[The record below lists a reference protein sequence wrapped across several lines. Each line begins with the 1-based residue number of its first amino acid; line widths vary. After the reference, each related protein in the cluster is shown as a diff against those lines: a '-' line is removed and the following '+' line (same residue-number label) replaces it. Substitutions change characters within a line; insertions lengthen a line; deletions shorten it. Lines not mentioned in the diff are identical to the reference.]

1 MYFNDL
7 LEKAGIEPKDV
18 LIMRH
23 APKSPRTLREALP
36 KLAVEQPNVFN
47 AYQQSQKER
56 EEKMLTRAK
65 YLASFVA
72 PKSDK
77 AEFVGLYAEFVGLYQ
92 VRGWRPISIEEF
104 WSIPENSVLG
114 KLGMRGD
121 SYSHWRS
128 RFLWFDLEPMKEFNN
143 LKSKLTISWHGPK
156 SFARWA
162 HSSGSNFRVLKGSE
176 LIRNTVDALRTRTA
190 TAWHMSVGQPEEDEA
205 AFPEGRELFLKHRAR
220 ERNSTVIQRAKS
232 LFVGK
237 HGRFFCEA
245 CGFDFEKVYG
255 QLGHG
260 FIEAHHTIA
269 VSTLSENSETKVSDI
284 AMLCPNC
291 HRMVHRR
298 RPWLCMKDLQSIL
311 K

>member
-1 MYFNDL
+1 
-7 LEKAGIEPKDV
+7 
-18 LIMRH
+18 MRH
-23 APKSPRTLREALP
+23 APKAPRTLREALP

-56 EEKMLTRAK
+56 EEKMLARAK

-72 PKSDK
+72 PKSDEADK
-77 AEFVGLYAEFVGLYQ
+77 AEFVGLYR

-104 WSIPENSVLG
+104 WSISENEVLRT
-114 KLGMRGD
+114 LGMRGD
-121 SYSHWRS
+121 SYDHWRS
-128 RFLWFDLEPMKEFNN
+128 RFLWFDLEPMKEFNY
-143 LKSKLTISWHGPK
+143 LKSKLIIAWHGAK

-162 HSSGSNFRVLKGSE
+162 HSSRSNFRVLKGGE
-176 LIRNTVDALRTRTA
+176 LIRNTVGALRTRSVAAGDT
-190 TAWHMSVGQPEEDEA
+190 SVGQPEEDEA

-232 LFVGK
+232 LFLEK

-245 CGFDFEKVYG
+245 CRFDFEKVYG
-255 QLGHG
+255 ELGHG

-298 RPWLCMKDLQSIL
+298 RPWLSMKDLQSIL
-311 K
+311 N

>member
-1 MYFNDL
+1 MHFNDL
-7 LEKAGIEPKDV
+7 LQKAGIEPKDV

-23 APKSPRTLREALP
+23 APKAPRTLRDALP

-56 EEKMLTRAK
+56 EEKMLARAK

-77 AEFVGLYAEFVGLYQ
+77 AEFVGLYQ
-92 VRGWRPISIEEF
+92 VRGSRPISIEEF
-104 WSIPENSVLG
+104 WGIPENRVLRT
-114 KLGMRGD
+114 LGMRGD
-121 SYSHWRS
+121 SYNHWRS
-128 RFLWFDLEPMKEFNN
+128 RFLWFDLEPMKEFNA
-143 LKSKLTISWHGPK
+143 LKSKLIITWHGPK

-162 HSSGSNFRVLKGSE
+162 HSSRSNFRILKGGD
-176 LIRNTVDALRTRTA
+176 LIRKYGRTLQTRSVAAGGT
-190 TAWHMSVGQPEEDEA
+190 SVGQPEEDEA
-205 AFPEGRELFLKHRAR
+205 AFPEGRELFLKHRER
-220 ERNSTVIQRAKS
+220 ERSSTVNQRAKR
-232 LFVGK
+232 LFVEK

-255 QLGHG
+255 ELGRG

-269 VSTLSENSETKVSDI
+269 VSTLSENSETRVSDI

-298 RPWLCMKDLQSIL
+298 RPWLCMKHLQSIL